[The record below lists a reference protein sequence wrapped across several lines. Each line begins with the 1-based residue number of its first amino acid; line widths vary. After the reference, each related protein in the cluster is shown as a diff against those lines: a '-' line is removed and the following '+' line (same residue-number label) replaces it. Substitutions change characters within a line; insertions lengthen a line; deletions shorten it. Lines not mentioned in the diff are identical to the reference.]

1 MTEQSRIGGILM
13 NWKKMTVTALIG
25 LGVVGVLAG
34 HKITDESCCR
44 LG

>member
-1 MTEQSRIGGILM
+1 MTKQSRIGGILM

-34 HKITDESCCR
+34 CGNDAKPAAGET
-44 LG
+44 